1 MAKPT
6 YKGVRKRNRE
16 IKKGIR
22 RFNMYISPFAV
33 GIVIGFVVAAVLII
47 TWALWYGKGD
57 KK

>member
-1 MAKPT
+1 
-6 YKGVRKRNRE
+6 
-16 IKKGIR
+16 
-22 RFNMYISPFAV
+22 MYISPFAV